1 VPEQNTPSAPLQL
14 DSVHSGESALPPN
27 AQTHFANV
35 KTGLSLAHLLDS
47 DGQLSDITGMVSFVS
62 TRELSKQPGKVMRK
76 ARDEGTQIITQN
88 GVPAAYLIPAS
99 NHGIEVDLDTLR
111 RAFLGRSL
119 DALQA
124 EAARNGTTKMTEAE
138 IAAEISTARSVKT
151 KRTRKQQTA

>member
-1 VPEQNTPSAPLQL
+1 
-14 DSVHSGESALPPN
+14 
-27 AQTHFANV
+27 
-35 KTGLSLAHLLDS
+35 
-47 DGQLSDITGMVSFVS
+47 
-62 TRELSKQPGKVMRK
+62 
-76 ARDEGTQIITQN
+76 
-88 GVPAAYLIPAS
+88 
-99 NHGIEVDLDTLR
+99 LR